1 MTTIFENDLI
11 EVTEAENGSYSFI
24 TIDNKTNGRICVHYD
39 GPGYNDNYD
48 PIVINPNRQVILL
61 TEEEN
66 RDWIEAFKRN
76 QIYIVTDSDEIVRYP
91 TGCSM
96 TQWNEDCEEITNEKE
111 VRKMTYREQLNK
123 LKELGITPTSI
134 EIADLCDGSFEFNY
148 SDEEFEKLCRF
159 AEEMYLK
166 SDTLTIDAIVK
177 CINDII
183 RTKRARS
190 FQSTEQIVEGILKMD
205 ELDFIDQASAYFD

>member
-24 TIDNKTNGRICVHYD
+24 TIDNKTNGQICVHYD
-39 GPGYNDNYD
+39 KPGYNDNYD

-76 QIYIVTDSDEIVRYP
+76 QIYIVTDDDEIDYYP

-96 TQWNEDCEEITNEKE
+96 TLWNEECKEITAEVERILNEYNLYDHD
-111 VRKMTYREQLNK
+111 RKTNIFSLNQL
-123 LKELGITPTSI
+123 LAVLE
-134 EIADLCDGSFEFNY
+134 
-148 SDEEFEKLCRF
+148 
-159 AEEMYLK
+159 
-166 SDTLTIDAIVK
+166 
-177 CINDII
+177 
-183 RTKRARS
+183 
-190 FQSTEQIVEGILKMD
+190 ILKN
-205 ELDFIDQASAYFD
+205 IK